1 MEQTFHCCICD
12 EPVSP
17 PYNRLGGRVYCDR
30 HFANVNK
37 PHMGYWRAGVLQI
50 VLMGVFSAI
59 VAVLADNLG
68 ELDSG
73 AQIVAGVILAII
85 PTALWLVYFYRE
97 DQLEPEPKTKI
108 AAVFLLALVLTDVIA
123 LRLLDSLFR
132 LRDWTGINWYTSLL
146 ASILVTGFIFEAI
159 KYYTVRL
166 VVYATDEF
174 DERMDGIV
182 YGTVAGLGIAT
193 LLNLHY
199 IVDNQGV
206 SLGPGVI
213 HVVTTGLAQASLGG
227 IVGYFMAQAKFE
239 HKPVWYVPLGVG
251 VAAIGDGVFTWLISE
266 VSATG
271 LTVEPWRS
279 LALALIVAIAIFLVL
294 VALMNRAHALTLEQP
309 AVVEGQR

>member
-1 MEQTFHCCICD
+1 MDQTFHCCICD

-50 VLMGVFSAI
+50 VLMGVFSAV

-73 AQIVAGVILAII
+73 ALIVAGVILAII
-85 PTALWLVYFYRE
+85 PTALWLIYFYRE
-97 DQLEPEPKTKI
+97 DQLEPEPKTKV

-182 YGTVAGLGIAT
+182 YGSIAGLGIAT

-239 HKPVWYVPLGVG
+239 HKPVWYLPLGVSL
-251 VAAIGDGVFTWLISE
+251 AAVGDGLFTWLISE

>member
-12 EPVSP
+12 KPVSP
-17 PYNRLGGRVYCDR
+17 PYNLMGGRVYCDR

-73 AQIVAGVILAII
+73 ALIVAGVILAII
-85 PTALWLVYFYRE
+85 PTALWLIYFYRE
-97 DQLEPEPKTKI
+97 DQLEPEPKTKV

-159 KYYTVRL
+159 KYYAVRL

-182 YGTVAGLGIAT
+182 YGTIAGLGIAT

-199 IVDNQGV
+199 ILDNGGV

-239 HKPVWYVPLGVG
+239 HKPVWYVPLGVSL
-251 VAAIGDGVFTWLISE
+251 AALGDGLFTWLISE
-266 VSATG
+266 VSAIG
-271 LTVEPWRS
+271 LTVDPWRS

-294 VALMNRAHALTLEQP
+294 VALMNRAHALTLKQT
-309 AVVEGQR
+309 AIAEGQR

>member
-50 VLMGVFSAI
+50 VLMGVFSAV

-73 AQIVAGVILAII
+73 ALIVAGVILAII
-85 PTALWLVYFYRE
+85 PTALWLIYFYRE
-97 DQLEPEPKTKI
+97 DQLEPEPKTKV

-239 HKPVWYVPLGVG
+239 HKPVWYVPLGVSL
-251 VAAIGDGVFTWLISE
+251 AAVGDGLFTWLISE